1 MFLANL
7 KIELTLPFQDLSVK
21 LSMQH
26 KLNLELQSSYS
37 EQEQRLQDMH
47 LQNMHLHAVQVEQL
61 MQEEEKQRTTESLIE
76 ARNEL
81 LSLRKQHDEDM
92 LEVQGLSRI
101 LQLRIFGLEE
111 ELSQLKEQGSY
122 RFVK

>member
-1 MFLANL
+1 
-7 KIELTLPFQDLSVK
+7 
-21 LSMQH
+21 MQH